1 MDIYNIA
8 EGFNPLFFH
17 LFIKNSPLPGSVGTL
32 GAVEKGIDFNVT
44 RNAFMKKT

>member
-1 MDIYNIA
+1 MMAFCETRYA
-8 EGFNPLFFH
+8 FH
-17 LFIKNSPLPGSVGTL
+17 QYYSTIEEKRKEWIPAK